1 MLYFCSI
8 YFYINNKNL
17 CFFNNFLYIATMK
30 KCSNCGETKELS
42 EFNKNK
48 YTCRCCD
55 KEYRKKYYKNNKD
68 KIKEYHK
75 KWRENNRDKYNKS
88 KKKWNVNNK
97 QKLSDI
103 QRASYIKNRDIILEK
118 KKAKYQ
124 KSIEKYSEERKKK
137 KAEALIRRKIKDREY
152 SKKYYQNNKQYYKDY
167 RKKYEADRKKID
179 PLFLLSG
186 NLRARTSQAFKRKS
200 WHKGGNTEKLLGVPY
215 EVAKQH
221 IERQFTKGMTWENN
235 GEWHIDHIIP
245 LVSATNEIELRK
257 LCHYTNLQPLW
268 AFDNISKGATMP
280 EAQIRLRI

>member
-8 YFYINNKNL
+8 YFYINNKTL
-17 CFFNNFLYIATMK
+17 CFFNKFLYIATMK
-30 KCSNCGETKELS
+30 QCTTCRETKELS
-42 EFNKNK
+42 DFHKSK
-48 YTCRCCD
+48 QGKFGVKSMCKSCH
-55 KEYRKKYYKNNKD
+55 KKYCVENKE
-68 KIKEYHK
+68 KI
-75 KWRENNRDKYNKS
+75 NKS
-88 KKKWNVNNK
+88 RKKWNVNNK

-137 KAEALIRRKIKDREY
+137 KAEALIRRRIKDREC
-152 SKKYYQNNKQYYKDY
+152 SKKYYQNNKQYFKDY
-167 RKKYEADRKKID
+167 RKKYEADRKKTD
-179 PLFLLSG
+179 PLFLLSK
-186 NLRARTSQAFKRKS
+186 NLRSRTSTAFKSKS

-221 IERQFTKGMTWENN
+221 IERQFTKGMSWDNY

-245 LVSATNEIELRK
+245 LVSATTEIELRK